1 LDGVCQEVKRIFLI
15 FLTIKKFEFRI
26 EILTDEVFRELKRP
40 ITKGKAIDR
49 LVLAS

>member
-26 EILTDEVFRELKRP
+26 EILTDEVFRELKDQSQKEKQS
-40 ITKGKAIDR
+40 TD
-49 LVLAS
+49 

>member
-26 EILTDEVFRELKRP
+26 EILTDEIFRELKKDQSQKEKQS
-40 ITKGKAIDR
+40 TD
-49 LVLAS
+49 